1 MSIWY
6 NFVKCV
12 ENNQS
17 VVAVETPSGEKITY
31 QELYQ
36 RSIQLSEYLRIEHG
50 ISRGDRVAVLLP
62 GSDRI
67 IESILAVLSLGCTY
81 IPIDPEMPVGYQL
94 HVIKTSQCRLVL
106 SDRMSS
112 IEACI
117 ALASKAKG
125 FIINLDIE
133 YDPSRYEQPL
143 RLLIKCKD
151 NLDAYIIFT
160 SGSTGNPNGVL
171 IRNDG
176 IIKLAKHCMDLY
188 HIPVGFRVL
197 QYASISFD
205 AAVFEMWNTLLNGG
219 TLVISTRNDM
229 LPGINLRDTIVER
242 DINVIHI
249 PPSSLM
255 GMAQYAGTMPSL
267 TSIIACGERCLP
279 NVVSTWSSSR
289 THIFNAYGPTECTIC
304 THIHHCSGDYTE
316 VPIGRIVPWFNYLIH
331 NEELLISGS
340 DLSPGYVQN
349 DELTQERFIYIDGV
363 RYFRTKDKVR
373 VVDDIHYYS
382 GRLDNMVKFR
392 GYRLELEAVEAYIT
406 KHPQVSE
413 CGVVLNQLEGRSEL
427 VAFIISEGV
436 SEHSVGA
443 SEHLCD
449 LSEQDL
455 KNWMAER
462 CPDYMIPT
470 RVINVKSLPLM
481 SNRSKLNRKALID
494 MIPKSE
500 EIEML
505 DDQSTLGRL
514 INIVQS
520 RLNREVD
527 PSCNLT
533 ALGCTSIDI
542 VAIVNSIND
551 HFNFKTERIP
561 VSVVYEDKISLNVLA
576 QCIDFRMEHG
586 VLHECNIDLIR
597 ESTLPDNLQTMIL
610 REQPRQDQLSIL
622 VTGATGFLGR
632 QIVIEL
638 CKRGLN
644 VTLMIRGS
652 EGRKRFQQLACK
664 FPGFKQEYM
673 SQITVVQGDLTQ
685 DGFGMSSDLYSLL
698 SQTITSVIHSG
709 ADISYIKNYEL
720 LKNANVTGTLR
731 VLEFCHTGIEK
742 TLHHVSSMA
751 VFGPCFLTSGW
762 MELDEMT
769 PYYENRD
776 YLTIENGYVQSKWV
790 AERLLD
796 RAYELG
802 SKIKI
807 HRPGFIESPQ
817 EGSISNTDDFLCR
830 YLKGCLELGCYPD
843 LPLKYWLITPVDYI
857 AQVMADVIIS
867 DYSLSPYRIHLT
879 PESRH
884 ELSNNEIFQ
893 CMISMGYK
901 LQPVDYFTFISK
913 VEQIMASQN
922 QSSPLYGVGSYITE
936 KVFKGRYTILG
947 LHYLTPKVQCT
958 HTYEFLRRLHN
969 TDDVGMKWDDQVM
982 KDYIMKYVNQGW
994 FPEPVVETD

>member
-17 VVAVETPSGEKITY
+17 VIAVETQAGEKITY
-31 QELYQ
+31 QELYD
-36 RSIQLSEYLRIEHG
+36 RSIQLSEYLRTKHG
-50 ISRGDRVAVLLP
+50 ICRGDRIAVLLP

-67 IESILAVLSLGCTY
+67 IESILAILSLGCTY
-81 IPIDPEMPVGYQL
+81 IPIDPEMPLGYQL
-94 HVIKTSQCRLVL
+94 HVVKTSECKLVL

-112 IEACI
+112 IELCI
-117 ALASKAKG
+117 SLASKARD

-133 YDPSRYEQPL
+133 YNREEYPLPL
-143 RLLIKCKD
+143 RLSIEPRD
-151 NLDAYIIFT
+151 DLDAYIIFT

-176 IIKLAKHCMDLY
+176 INKLAKYCMDLY
-188 HIPVGFRVL
+188 HIPTGFRVL

-219 TLVISTRNDM
+219 TLVMSTRNDM
-229 LPGINLRDTIVER
+229 LPGINLRDTIVNR

-267 TSIIACGERCLP
+267 TSIVACGERCLP
-279 NVVSTWSSSR
+279 NVIRTWASSR

-304 THIHHCSGDYTE
+304 THIYHCSGDETE

-331 NEELLISGS
+331 DSELLISGAH
-340 DLSPGYVQN
+340 LSPGYVQN
-349 DELTQERFIYIDGV
+349 SSLTQERFIYIDGV
-363 RYFRTKDKVR
+363 RYFRTKDKVT
-373 VVDDIHYYS
+373 VVDDLHYYS

-392 GYRLELEAVEAYIT
+392 GYRLELEAVEAHIS
-406 KHPQVSE
+406 KHPEVSE
-413 CGVVLNQLEGRSEL
+413 CGVVLNVLEGRSEL
-427 VAFIISEGV
+427 VAFVISENMG
-436 SEHSVGA
+436 EHGTN
-443 SEHLCD
+443 
-449 LSEQDL
+449 EQDL
-455 KNWMAER
+455 KNWLSTR

-481 SNRSKLNRKALID
+481 SNRSKLNRKALLD
-494 MIPKSE
+494 MIPQVESIASTGDE
-500 EIEML
+500 
-505 DDQSTLGRL
+505 STLGRL
-514 INIVQS
+514 INIVQT

-527 PSCNLT
+527 PKCNLT
-533 ALGCTSIDI
+533 VLGCTSIDI

-576 QCIDFRMEHG
+576 QCIDFRMENG

-597 ESTLPDNLQTMIL
+597 ESTLPGYLQSMILISQNTLDNLN
-610 REQPRQDQLSIL
+610 IL

-632 QIVIEL
+632 QVVIEL

-644 VTLMIRGS
+644 VTVMIRGS
-652 EGRKRFQQLACK
+652 QGRDRFQKLASK
-664 FPGFKQEYM
+664 FPGFKSEYM

-698 SQTITSVIHSG
+698 SWTITSVIHSG

-731 VLEFCHTGIEK
+731 VLEFCHTGVEK

-769 PYYENRD
+769 PYYENQN
-776 YLTIENGYVQSKWV
+776 YLTIENGYVQSKWI

-817 EGSISNTDDFLCR
+817 NGSISNTDDFLCR

-857 AQVMADVIIS
+857 AEVMADVITS

-879 PESRH
+879 PESKD
-884 ELSNNEIFQ
+884 ELSNNEIFK
-893 CMISMGYK
+893 CMVDMGYK
-901 LQPVDYFTFISK
+901 LEPVDYFTFISK
-913 VEQIMASQN
+913 VEEIMSSQ
-922 QSSPLYGVGSYITE
+922 QQESPLYGVGSYITE
-936 KVFKGRYTILG
+936 RVFKGRYTILG
-947 LHYLTPKVQCT
+947 LHYFTPKVQCT
-958 HTYEFLRRLHN
+958 HTYQFLSKLHER
-969 TDDVGMKWDDQVM
+969 DDVGMKWNDQVM
-982 KDYIMKYVNQGW
+982 RDYIMKYVNQGW
-994 FPEPVVETD
+994 FPQAIDN